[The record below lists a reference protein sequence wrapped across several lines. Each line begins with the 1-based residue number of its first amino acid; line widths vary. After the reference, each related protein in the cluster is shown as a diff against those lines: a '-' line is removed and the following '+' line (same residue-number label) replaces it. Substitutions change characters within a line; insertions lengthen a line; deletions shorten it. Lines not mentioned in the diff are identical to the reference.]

1 MRSLVSVALALA
13 LLMTIGAASVSAGA
27 PDHITISGSDAVD
40 DFCGTG
46 QTVTVSFRG
55 VFNSWDDKAFGHVA
69 NTWTNPLNG
78 ATVIESFSGGGKFRI
93 VDDGNGAYTI
103 VSERQGMPVQIHL
116 ANGRLLLR
124 DAGYIAFHDHFDAE
138 DNYLGT
144 DVVVHGPHP
153 DFESGFEL
161 WCEVMVAALGL

>member
-1 MRSLVSVALALA
+1 MRALISLALFLA
-13 LLMTIGAASVSAGA
+13 LLVTLGGASVSAGA
-27 PDHITISGSDAVD
+27 PDHETITGSEDVA

-55 VFNSWDDKAFGHVA
+55 VLNIWDDKAFGHIA

-78 ATVIESFSGGGKFRI
+78 ATAIESFSGGGKFRV
-93 VDDGNGAYTI
+93 VDDAGGGYTVI
-103 VSERQGMPVQIHL
+103 SERQGMPVQIRL
-116 ANGRLLLR
+116 ASGRLLLR
-124 DAGYIAFHDHFDAE
+124 DAGYIAFHDHFDAD

-153 DFESGFEL
+153 DFEADFQL
-161 WCEVMVAALGL
+161 WCEVMVEALGL